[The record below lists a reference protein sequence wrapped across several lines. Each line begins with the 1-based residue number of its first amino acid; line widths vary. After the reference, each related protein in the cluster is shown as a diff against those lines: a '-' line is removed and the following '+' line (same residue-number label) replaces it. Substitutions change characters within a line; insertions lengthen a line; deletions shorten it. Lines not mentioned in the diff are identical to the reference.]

1 MNLRQVL
8 GKIGLWFA
16 IFVVV
21 SPAIL
26 FFLWMASLS
35 VKFEVDNA
43 AYPPV
48 FIPERFAWKNYADV
62 LASNRFLTYFI
73 NSLLVTGTATFL
85 AMLVGVPAGYG
96 IARMAAHKSAI
107 VILIAR
113 ITPGLSY
120 LIPLFLLFQWLACWY
135 AVAADHHPSRV

>member
-1 MNLRQVL
+1 MSPLRQLL
-8 GKIGLWFA
+8 GRIGLAFA
-16 IFVVV
+16 LVVIV
-21 SPAIL
+21 SPAVL

-48 FIPERFAWKNYADV
+48 FIPERFAWNNYADV

-73 NSLLVTGTATFL
+73 NSLLVTGTATGL

-107 VILIAR
+107 VI
-113 ITPGLSY
+113 
-120 LIPLFLLFQWLACWY
+120 
-135 AVAADHHPSRV
+135 

>member
-1 MNLRQVL
+1 MSAHTIL
-8 GKIGLWFA
+8 GRLGLALGVFL
-16 IFVVV
+16 IV

-26 FFLWMASLS
+26 FFLWMISLS

-48 FIPERFAWKNYADV
+48 FWPEHFAWKNYTDV
-62 LASNRFLTYFI
+62 LSSNRFFTYFK
-73 NSLLVTGTATFL
+73 NSLLVTGGATAL

-107 VILIAR
+107 
-113 ITPGLSY
+113 
-120 LIPLFLLFQWLACWY
+120 
-135 AVAADHHPSRV
+135 

>member
-1 MNLRQVL
+1 MNLRSILGRIALWCSVL
-8 GKIGLWFA
+8 VI
-16 IFVVV
+16 V

-26 FFLWMASLS
+26 FFVWMLSLS
-35 VKFEVDNA
+35 LKYEVDNA
-43 AYPPV
+43 AYPPIL
-48 FIPERFAWKNYADV
+48 IPEHFAWKNYTDV
-62 LASNRFLTYFI
+62 LASNRFLTYFK

-96 IARMAAHKSAI
+96 IARMAARKSAV

-120 LIPLFLLFQWLACWY
+120 LIPLFLLFQWLGLLGTLW
-135 AVAADHHPSRV
+135 P